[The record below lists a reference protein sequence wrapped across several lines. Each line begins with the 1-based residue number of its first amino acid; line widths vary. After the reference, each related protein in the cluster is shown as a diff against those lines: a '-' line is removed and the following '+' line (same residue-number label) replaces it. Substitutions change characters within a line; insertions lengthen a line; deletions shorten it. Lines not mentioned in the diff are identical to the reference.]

1 MLNVFLKKLIFMFHK
16 VVSEYDYFKVK
27 TEARGAF
34 PSLMGN
40 A

>member
-1 MLNVFLKKLIFMFHK
+1 MFHK
-16 VVSEYDYFKVK
+16 VVSEYDYFKAK
-27 TEARGAF
+27 TKARGDF

>member
-1 MLNVFLKKLIFMFHK
+1 MFHK

-27 TEARGAF
+27 PEARGDF

-40 A
+40 S